1 VGYGSVLVFS
11 VLDISSELAS
21 RVDPSPVLSPL
32 PPLHFAHLHPWAS
45 SRVLMIGG
53 SSWEGCG
60 ARGSSRSGKEWRIG
74 ARALVVGG
82 TNTSRR
88 HWSPASPVFQ
98 CLTLGSNGVVLV
110 GLHSCLTCSR
120 GAAVGPFVRDCEAER
135 LFLCC
140 VVRIG
145 YWPDQLVVRS
155 RVVASFFL
163 TRALPA
169 LAVA

>member
-1 VGYGSVLVFS
+1 MKLHENGNFRSWYSCGVLRMELGLKS
-11 VLDISSELAS
+11 LAS
-21 RVDPSPVLSPL
+21 TSIDARFISRDIDGQIHCRLL
-32 PPLHFAHLHPWAS
+32 PIS
-45 SRVLMIGG
+45 GSRCCRQLVHITMQ
-53 SSWEGCG
+53 CG
-60 ARGSSRSGKEWRIG
+60 LRSF
-74 ARALVVGG
+74 
-82 TNTSRR
+82 S
-88 HWSPASPVFQ
+88 
-98 CLTLGSNGVVLV
+98 GVVLV

-120 GAAVGPFVRDCEAER
+120 GAAVGPFIRDCDVER

-140 VVRIG
+140 VVRVG